1 MKVFQ
6 RILTKK
12 PKLLVEDK
20 TFTFI
25 PNPHPEVM
33 GKRVKV
39 KFMVNNSKKEE
50 WFVGVISSYNG
61 LKGEYGIYFPCD
73 KKTVNMTLDDEDLE
87 LLEE

>member
-12 PKLLVEDK
+12 RNSQLKIK
-20 TFTFI
+20 NKTFI

-39 KFMVNNSKKEE
+39 KFMVNNLKKEE
-50 WFVGVISSYNG
+50 WFVGVISSYNV
-61 LKGEYGIYFPCD
+61 LKGEYGIISHVI
-73 KKTVNMTLDDEDLE
+73 KKQ
-87 LLEE
+87 